1 MLGTVGVGLRLAAPR
16 GSRRTYRLDLAVPL
30 SRGLGPELRLAIGQQ
45 FGIFHG
51 EPRDVVRSRERISS
65 VTVFDFPRF

>member
-1 MLGTVGVGLRLAAPR
+1 MSRHSFRLAAPR
-16 GSRRTYRLDLAVPL
+16 GSRRTYRFDVAMPVT
-30 SRGLGPELRLAIGQQ
+30 RGLGPQLTLAIGQQ

-51 EPRDVVRSRERISS
+51 EPQDVVRSRETISS